1 MIDYYGIETSP
12 RKLEPDYIPVRKQT
26 STTKTTKTSQIKKVN
41 KINNQSNKANKVK
54 NAKNTTIK
62 IVDIVICFAILLLI
76 SYRYALINTSFE
88 EKEKL
93 KKSYAAIQKQN
104 EQLKVTIEQKMNVS
118 TIEKEAK
125 EKLGMQKLDNNQKVY
140 VNLEKTDYIES
151 SSQKKV
157 VSQNQTW
164 WSKLIKDIFKI
175 K

>member
-12 RKLEPDYIPVRKQT
+12 RKLEPDYVPVRKQINRT
-26 STTKTTKTSQIKKVN
+26 IKTSQVKKVN
-41 KINNQSNKANKVK
+41 KVNNQSNTVKKVK
-54 NAKNTTIK
+54 NVKHTTIK
-62 IVDIVICFAILLLI
+62 IVDIIICFAILLLI
-76 SYRYALINTSFE
+76 SYRYALINISFE

-93 KKSYAAIQKQN
+93 KKSYVAVQKQN
-104 EQLKVTIEQKMNVS
+104 EQLKVMIEQKMNVS

-157 VSQNQTW
+157 VNQSQTW
-164 WSKLIKDIFKI
+164 WSKLIKDVFKI

>member
-1 MIDYYGIETSP
+1 MIDYYGVETSP
-12 RKLEPDYIPVRKQT
+12 RKLEPEYVPVRKT
-26 STTKTTKTSQIKKVN
+26 VNRSTKTNQLNKV
-41 KINNQSNKANKVK
+41 NNQSKQVNKAK
-54 NAKNTTIK
+54 NVKNTTIK
-62 IVDIVICFAILLLI
+62 IVDIVICFAILLII
-76 SYRYALINTSFE
+76 SYRYALINVSFE

-93 KKSYAAIQKQN
+93 KKSYAAVQKQN
-104 EQLKVTIEQKMNVS
+104 EQLKVSIEQKMNVS
-118 TIEKEAK
+118 TIEQEAK

-157 VSQNQTW
+157 VNQNQTW